1 MRLATLLFITLF
13 PLSPVFGVNW
23 LPVDPEHLTL
33 KTPKVDKNADA
44 EAIFWDVRVEDDAQG
59 GSPKSV
65 LSHYIRIKIFTDR
78 GRESQATVSIA
89 SAGRTS
95 ISNVAGRTIKPDGT
109 ILELRKDAVLDKMAA
124 KFSGVKLRTKSFAM
138 PGVEPGAIIEYQW
151 KENRNDQL
159 ANYVRLYF
167 QRDIPVWQVRYHVKP
182 LTNPFFPYAMR
193 YRPFQLQTARFVPEQ
208 GGFFLA
214 TVSDMPAFREEPRMP
229 PEDEVMAWM
238 LIYYSEDKNL
248 QGDKYWQTVGKE
260 VHQNFKSSTKV
271 NDAVRKAAQ
280 TAIGDSADPEDKLAR
295 LVEYCR
301 TSVKNVRSESAGLT
315 AQEREA
321 AKDNKSPSDTLK
333 HGVGTG
339 YDINMLF
346 AALASAAGFEVR
358 VAKLAD
364 RSDKFFERNFLDSY
378 FLRAYDIAVKVG
390 DNWRF
395 FDPASSYVRPGM
407 LRWQE
412 EGVPALIC
420 DPKEPVF
427 VNTPMSGPE
436 KSVTRRVAKLL
447 LSDDGTLAG
456 DIEVSY
462 TGHAEVTQKFALAG
476 ISPQKREEDLVERIK
491 GRLSTA
497 EVSNVRMEDAADLAK
512 PFKLAYRIKV
522 PGYAQRTGK
531 RLFLQPAFFQRNIG
545 AMFIT
550 SERQHPIYFNYPWS
564 EDDEVSIRL
573 PEGWE
578 MDLAEA
584 PSPGKFA
591 QVGSYDVRLG
601 SDGKSL
607 LYTRKLRFGENG
619 SILFA
624 ARSYS
629 ALKNAFDFVHQQD
642 SHTVSLKQAA
652 AK

>member
-1 MRLATLLFITLF
+1 MRAREGAAASRSVSVVAFFWVEARFATCYLPDIQAKIAGKKGMEMRAATLLLVTIF

-23 LPVDPEHLTL
+23 LPLDPEHLAL
-33 KTPKVDKNADA
+33 KTPKVDKAADA

-78 GRESQATVSIA
+78 GRESQSTVSIE
-89 SAGRTS
+89 SAGKTS
-95 ISNVAGRTIKPDGT
+95 ISDVAGRTIKPDGT
-109 ILELRKDAVLDKMAA
+109 ILELKKDAVLDKMAA
-124 KFSGVKLRTKSFAM
+124 KIGGVKLRTKSFAM

-182 LTNPFFPYAMR
+182 LTNLFFPYAMR
-193 YRPFQLQTARFVPEQ
+193 YRPFQLQTARFLPEQ

-214 TVSDMPAFREEPRMP
+214 TVSDVPAFREEPRMP

-260 VHQNFKSSTKV
+260 VHQNSTKV
-271 NDAVRKAAQ
+271 NDAVKKAAQ
-280 TAIGDSADPEDKLAR
+280 TAIGDASAPEDKLAR

-301 TSVKNVRSESAGLT
+301 ASVKNVRYESSGLT

-346 AALASAAGFEVR
+346 AALASSAGFEVR

-364 RSDKFFERNFLDSY
+364 RRDKFFERNFLDSY
-378 FLRAYDIAVKVG
+378 FLRAYDIAVRVG

-420 DPKEPVF
+420 DPREPVF

-436 KSVTRRVAKLL
+436 KSVTRRVARLQ

-456 DIEVSY
+456 DVEVSY
-462 TGHAEVTQKFALAG
+462 TGHSEVSQKLAFAG
-476 ISPQKREEDLVERIK
+476 ISPQKREEDLVDRIK
-491 GRLSTA
+491 GRLSRG
-497 EVSNVRMEDAADLAK
+497 SN
-512 PFKLAYRIKV
+512 
-522 PGYAQRTGK
+522 QRLHG
-531 RLFLQPAFFQRNIG
+531 G
-545 AMFIT
+545 CWG
-550 SERQHPIYFNYPWS
+550 S
-564 EDDEVSIRL
+564 
-573 PEGWE
+573 G
-578 MDLAEA
+578 EA
-584 PSPGKFA
+584 
-591 QVGSYDVRLG
+591 V
-601 SDGKSL
+601 
-607 LYTRKLRFGENG
+607 
-619 SILFA
+619 
-624 ARSYS
+624 
-629 ALKNAFDFVHQQD
+629 
-642 SHTVSLKQAA
+642 
-652 AK
+652 